1 MELNLIRENEDGSA
15 DYHIDLTAH
24 EQAQLIRYGLITLL
38 EKAVLEGLK
47 NDPEF
52 VEGKASLGN
61 SAGGR
66 TSGVHGEGEQPKEP
80 EQPGDGFKTSQ
91 VLG

>member
-66 TSGVHGEGEQPKEP
+66 TSGVYGEGKQPKEP